1 MSKLAPTNIP
11 ALQKALR
18 NFEDAVNREIS
29 DHAGIAGGPDLTN
42 IQTAL
47 NLLKTSLSNVGFTIS

>member
-1 MSKLAPTNIP
+1 MSKLAPTNVQ